1 MNQIGLQLYT
11 VRKRLN
17 TKEESRATL
26 EKIKEIGYRS
36 VQLFGSGDSLEN
48 ATCWA
53 QLAREQGLSLSG
65 ILINLESCEL
75 NEQALF
81 ALCKECEIP
90 DIGISSSPAELQELA
105 SYIERVNRFAA
116 KARAAGFSFSFHN
129 HAHEFIRHGDGK
141 HAMEHFFASFS
152 KDVDFMPDTYWLHT
166 GGCDV
171 RHFLEETRGRVTLL
185 HLKDL
190 KRLESGQTF
199 AEVGKGNLWFK
210 GILQTALD
218 CGIHQFIVEQ
228 DQCDGDPLESIRISY
243 QNAKALLEEVK

>member
-17 TKEESRATL
+17 TNEESRATL
-26 EKIKEIGYRS
+26 EKIKAIGYQS
-36 VQLFGSGDSLEN
+36 VQLFGSRDSLEN

-53 QLAREQGLSLSG
+53 QLARAQGLSLSG

-81 ALCKECEIP
+81 TLCKEYAIP
-90 DIGISSSPAELQELA
+90 DIGISSGLSELEEIS

-129 HAHEFIRHGDGK
+129 HAHEFIRLADGK
-141 HAMEHFFASFS
+141 HAMEHFFGGFS
-152 KDVDFMPDTYWLHT
+152 KDVDFMPDTYWIHS
-166 GGCDV
+166 GGYDI
-171 RHFLEETRGRVTLL
+171 RHFLEQTRGRVTLL

-218 CGIHQFIVEQ
+218 CGIRQFVVEQ
-228 DQCDGDPLESIRISY
+228 DQCEGDPLESIRISY
-243 QNAKALLEEVK
+243 QNTKALLEELK